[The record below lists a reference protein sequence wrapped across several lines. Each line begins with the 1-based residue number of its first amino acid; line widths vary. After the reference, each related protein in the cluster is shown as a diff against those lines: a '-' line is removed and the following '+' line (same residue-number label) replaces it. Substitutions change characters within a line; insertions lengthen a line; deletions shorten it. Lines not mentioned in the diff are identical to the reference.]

1 MSEEASEVEIERQY
15 TIPLRIVLGTPRWR
29 RAARA
34 IRFVRTFVSRHMKSD
49 NVKLDP
55 KVSEIIWSRGAKK
68 PPKKIKVKVVKY
80 KDGSVK
86 VEPV

>member
-1 MSEEASEVEIERQY
+1 MERQY

-49 NVKLDP
+49 DVKLDP